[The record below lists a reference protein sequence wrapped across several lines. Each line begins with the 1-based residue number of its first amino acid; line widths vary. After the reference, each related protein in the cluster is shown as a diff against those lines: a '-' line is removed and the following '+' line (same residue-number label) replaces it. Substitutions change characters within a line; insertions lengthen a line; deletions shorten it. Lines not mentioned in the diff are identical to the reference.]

1 MLEQVFKEI
10 STSGSKPFKII
21 SCKIVRN
28 SKNQLSRGYGFV
40 ELDTREAAEKAI
52 KKLQNFL
59 LEDHA
64 LKLSI
69 AAGKKSNETVEQE
82 AKKQKVLEKRKAQE
96 TVLADVEPDHEE
108 LKSNKLIVKNL
119 AFETTEGEIRELFKA
134 YGAVKKVRLP
144 KKVNSKSHRG
154 FGFVEFISS
163 EEAKNAFK

>member
-1 MLEQVFKEI
+1 M
-10 STSGSKPFKII
+10 
-21 SCKIVRN
+21 RN

-40 ELDTREAAEKAI
+40 EVDSREAAEKCI

-69 AAGKKSNETVEQE
+69 AAGKKSNTTIEQE
-82 AKKQKVLEKRKAQE
+82 AKKEKIIEKRKGQE
-96 TVLADVEPDHEE
+96 TVLADVEPVKEE

-119 AFETTEGEIRELFKA
+119 AFETTEAEIKELFKA

-144 KKVNSKSHRG
+144 KKVNSKSHR
-154 FGFVEFISS
+154 
-163 EEAKNAFK
+163 